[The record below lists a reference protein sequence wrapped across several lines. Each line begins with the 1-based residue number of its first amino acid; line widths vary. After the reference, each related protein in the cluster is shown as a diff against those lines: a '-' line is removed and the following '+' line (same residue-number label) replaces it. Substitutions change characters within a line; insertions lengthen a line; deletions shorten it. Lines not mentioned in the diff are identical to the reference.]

1 VLLQVDD
8 KPFKVEVSFLLIC
21 VNMVR
26 PVLGKSIELSCVVE
40 YTLIPLLKVQEF
52 LQLGAEQTRRKY
64 RAHPMGHGD
73 QQVGRRCR
81 KPTRLQLSLEVVVL
95 HTESSDTLYS
105 GVA

>member
-21 VNMVR
+21 VDMVR

-52 LQLGAEQTRRKY
+52 LQLGAEQTRRKVMCVE
-64 RAHPMGHGD
+64 R
-73 QQVGRRCR
+73 
-81 KPTRLQLSLEVVVL
+81 S
-95 HTESSDTLYS
+95 TELIPWDMVISR
-105 GVA
+105 